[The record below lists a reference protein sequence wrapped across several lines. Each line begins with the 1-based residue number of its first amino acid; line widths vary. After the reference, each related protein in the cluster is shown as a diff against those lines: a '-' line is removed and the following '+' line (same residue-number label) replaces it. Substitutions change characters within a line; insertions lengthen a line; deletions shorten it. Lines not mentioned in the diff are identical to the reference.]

1 MKKLKQN
8 HSVKAN
14 INEVWQALVDP
25 KVIESWGGGP
35 AKMSHLEG
43 FEFTL
48 WGGDVRG
55 KNLTVIEHKK
65 IVQEW
70 YGGKKW
76 KNPSIVTFSL
86 EDKGDKVEIELIHE
100 DIPDEELEKI
110 EEGWK
115 ESYLGALKKLLE
127 K

>member
-1 MKKLKQN
+1 MKKLQQK
-8 HSVKAN
+8 HTVKAN

-35 AKMSHLEG
+35 AKMSDEEG
-43 FEFTL
+43 FEFEL
-48 WGGDVRG
+48 WGGDIKG
-55 KNLTVIEHKK
+55 KNLMVLEHKK

-70 YGGKKW
+70 YGGKW
-76 KNPSIVTFSL
+76 KKPSIVTFSL
-86 EDKGDKVEIELIHE
+86 ASDGDKVEIELIHE
-100 DIPDEELEKI
+100 DIPDEEFEKI

-115 ESYLGALKKLLE
+115 ESFLGPLKKLLE